1 MLWLAG
7 QSLVNEV
14 GVLDSEVTL
23 EATAIE
29 LTGVTGVDGGL
40 RGGGVSARS
49 GPRTLVT
56 ESSAVDLAAARQES
70 EISSDSSAAS
80 TGRAGS
86 NKTGSGGASSEETKR
101 ADLEGAGSETGSEA
115 SERAAV
121 ELEGGSEGLEVGA
134 GGSAGSGLLSGGAGS
149 EGIGSERGAGTIS
162 GSILEEE
169 HEVKGQDTLRT
180 VQCDEAGD

>member
-29 LTGVTGVDGGL
+29 LTGVPGVDGGL
-40 RGGGVSARS
+40 RGGVSARS

-115 SERAAV
+115 SERAAA